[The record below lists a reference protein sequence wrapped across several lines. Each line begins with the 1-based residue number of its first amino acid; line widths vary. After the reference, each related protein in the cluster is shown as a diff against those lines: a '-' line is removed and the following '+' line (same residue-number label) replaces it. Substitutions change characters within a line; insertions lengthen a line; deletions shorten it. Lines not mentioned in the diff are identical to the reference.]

1 MSWFTINH
9 IDTKLVERELHR
21 LNDMLELIIR
31 LQWDYHL
38 TPPKPLVPDSAEPDS
53 VSYASDEELAKQEML
68 EEVKRF
74 QAVADEIE
82 HEGDAD

>member
-1 MSWFTINH
+1 MSWFTINAV
-9 IDTKLVERELHR
+9 DTKPIVHELRR
-21 LNDMLELIIR
+21 LADMFETYLRIAY
-31 LQWDYHL
+31 DYHV
-38 TPPKPLVPDSAEPDS
+38 TPPKPLAPDAGEPDS

-82 HEGDAD
+82 HEEAD